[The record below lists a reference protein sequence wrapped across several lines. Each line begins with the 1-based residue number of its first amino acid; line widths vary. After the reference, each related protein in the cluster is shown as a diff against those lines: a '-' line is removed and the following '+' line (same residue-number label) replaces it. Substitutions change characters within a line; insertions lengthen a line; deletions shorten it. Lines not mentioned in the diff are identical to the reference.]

1 MPDEATENHPSNM
14 PPHSGG
20 VVYDTCKNISRVVA
34 SLWFDLKAHGLQH
47 VPRTGGA
54 LLICNHQSFL
64 DPVFVGVLLPRQI
77 SFIAKSQLFEPPG
90 LSWLIPRLNT
100 FPVRRGEPDVSAIK
114 EALRRVHEGH
124 VLTMFPEGTRSWDGN
139 LLPIQSGIALMVKRA
154 EAPVIPAVIDGAQRA
169 WPRGKKFPIGGPVRL
184 LYGPPLELGKKKGA
198 EIVVQIDQT
207 FRRMLQ
213 ELRELHP
220 ELTRSTVAR
229 ASRP

>member
-1 MPDEATENHPSNM
+1 MADESMEKQPGNM
-14 PPHSGG
+14 SRHSGG
-20 VVYDTCKNISRVVA
+20 WIYDACKGISRMVA

-54 LLICNHQSFL
+54 LLICNHQSFM

-100 FPVRRGEPDVSAIK
+100 FPVRRGEADVSAIK

-124 VLTMFPEGTRSWDGN
+124 VLTMFPEGTRSWDGT
-139 LLPIQSGIALMVKRA
+139 LLPIQAGIALMVKRA
-154 EAPVIPAVIDGAQRA
+154 EAPVIPAVIDGAHDA
-169 WPRGKKFPIGGPVRL
+169 WPRGHKFPKGGKVRL

-207 FRRMLQ
+207 FRRMLG

-220 ELTRSTVAR
+220 ELK
-229 ASRP
+229 RPSHQ